1 MAMSKNAYCSGC
13 GSRVQLTDAAE
24 CPNGHPRSMLRDV
37 QEGLAVPAP
46 RPVAVVDDEGASN
59 LKPSEEAAA
68 KLIGQLII
76 IVPAAIVLVFAIWSS
91 YAISIALGFSKTASW
106 LSSIGDLL
114 LVGAGVWFV
123 VWNRRRKMGR

>member
-1 MAMSKNAYCSGC
+1 MSKNAYCSGC
-13 GSRVQLTDAAE
+13 GSRVQLTDAGE

-37 QEGLAVPAP
+37 QDGLAAPAPKPVPA
-46 RPVAVVDDEGASN
+46 VHDEGASN
-59 LKPSEEAAA
+59 LKPSEETAA
-68 KLIGQLII
+68 KVIGNLII

-91 YAISIALGFSKTASW
+91 YAISIAMGFSKATSW

-114 LVGAGVWFV
+114 MVGAGVWFV